1 MSYHLSVMLDE
12 VIESLRIQSDGIYLD
27 ATVGGGG
34 HASKIL
40 EKIDR
45 GLLIAMDKDD
55 EALHYAKRKLKAI
68 GGNFVLARGDFANA
82 PELLDELEIDFIDG
96 ALLDLGV
103 SSHQLDEAMRGFSYH
118 QDAPLDMRM
127 DRSQKQN
134 AQTIVNEYSED
145 ELTDILYRYGE
156 EKWARRIARFIV
168 EYRPIETTFELVD
181 VIKRAVPAGARDR
194 KHPARRTFQA
204 LRIAVNNELDDL
216 SQNIEDIVERLT
228 PGGRIAIL
236 TFHSLEDRIV
246 KNTFRDLE
254 KGCRCP
260 EGIPVCVC
268 GGESMGKVITRKPI
282 IASNR
287 ELEFNTRSRSAKLR
301 VFERRSR

>member
-1 MSYHLSVMLDE
+1 
-12 VIESLRIQSDGIYLD
+12 
-27 ATVGGGG
+27 
-34 HASKIL
+34 
-40 EKIDR
+40 
-45 GLLIAMDKDD
+45 MDKDD
-55 EALHYAKRKLKAI
+55 EALHYAKRRLKAI

-82 PELLDELEIDFIDG
+82 PELLDELEIDSIDG

-156 EKWARRIARFIV
+156 EKWARRIAQFIV

-216 SQNIEDIVERLT
+216 SQNIGTL
-228 PGGRIAIL
+228 
-236 TFHSLEDRIV
+236 
-246 KNTFRDLE
+246 
-254 KGCRCP
+254 
-260 EGIPVCVC
+260 
-268 GGESMGKVITRKPI
+268 
-282 IASNR
+282 
-287 ELEFNTRSRSAKLR
+287 
-301 VFERRSR
+301 